1 MKFLL
6 RSVIAVLSLTAILSA
21 WAQKPTQDSGK
32 YLRVVNL
39 LPINSEK
46 VDIFVGEDP
55 YLLGA
60 KSGFIRNYDSAP
72 NGGKFSIRRGDVIL
86 DSFELERGKN
96 QFYTLVIRSG
106 QGDKIIAQLLSD
118 AATIPEPDEQRSISP
133 EPPPKRL
140 RIYVGGYD
148 FAIEVSA
155 DKIGKWNATSD
166 GLFEEIELGDTEPQT
181 VKVSF
186 TDRYGASVDLFYPT
200 DFSLNREYSVFVS
213 QRARNR
219 PRVGAFPDNVLPA
232 DDPESEIA
240 DSD

>member
-6 RSVIAVLSLTAILSA
+6 HSVIAVLSLTTILSV
-21 WAQKPTQDSGK
+21 WAQNPTQTTGT

-39 LPINSEK
+39 LPISSEK
-46 VDIFVGEDP
+46 VDIFIGDTP

-72 NGGKFSIRRGDVIL
+72 NGGKFSLRRGETLL
-86 DSFELERGKN
+86 DTFELERGEN
-96 QFYTLVIRSG
+96 QFYTLVIQSN
-106 QGDKIIAQLLSD
+106 QGDGVAAQLLSD
-118 AATIPEPDEQRSISP
+118 AAVMPESDEQESTP
-133 EPPPKRL
+133 TEPPPKRL
-140 RIYVGGYD
+140 RIYVGSYD

-155 DKIGKWNATSD
+155 EKIGKWNATSD
-166 GLFEEIELGDTEPQT
+166 GLFEEIELGDTVPQT
-181 VKVSF
+181 IKVTF
-186 TDRYGASVDLFYPT
+186 IDRYGASVDLFYPT

-219 PRVGAFPDNVLPA
+219 PRVAAFPDSVLPA

-240 DSD
+240 DSE